1 VVVVGDVV
9 GVGGFNMELI
19 AFMGDLSVFTGNY
32 FWLAPNYYNCYI
44 WVCGHFCYSYHKL
57 QIYN

>member
-1 VVVVGDVV
+1 VVVVGGVV
-9 GVGGFNMELI
+9 GVGGFNMGLI

-44 WVCGHFCYSYHKL
+44 WVCGHFL
-57 QIYN
+57 L